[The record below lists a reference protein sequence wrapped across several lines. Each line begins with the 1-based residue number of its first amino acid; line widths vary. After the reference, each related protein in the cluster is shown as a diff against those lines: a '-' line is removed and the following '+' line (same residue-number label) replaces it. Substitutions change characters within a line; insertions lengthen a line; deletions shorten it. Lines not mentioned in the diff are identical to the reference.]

1 MKILKSVINRFTIV
15 TLALLVQ
22 VIFLLVLTTQFQAA
36 LLKVNFVMRVLSIAV
51 VCLMLNTPG
60 NPAIKLAWM
69 ALILISPIFG
79 SVVYLLTGGKRP
91 AKRLRTAYERARVK
105 VNRYTPKSNAA
116 LYALKAGSNQCY
128 AQARYLQDL
137 HFPVY
142 GNTDATYFP
151 LGDDAFPVMLEELE
165 KAEHFIFMEYFILAK
180 GEMHDKI
187 IDVLER
193 KARAGLEVRFIY
205 DDMGSLFTLP
215 YGYAKTLEEK
225 GIKCHAF
232 NPFIPALSAV
242 MNNRDHRKILVIDSK
257 VAFTGGINIA
267 DEYINKKERFG
278 HWKDNAVMLK
288 GSGVWGFT
296 LMFLNMWNAFSP
308 IDTNLTRFL
317 PEEDY
322 TAEMQQGLVQPFC
335 DTPLDDELVAENV
348 YMNAINSAQRY
359 IYIYTPYLIPD
370 NEMTTALCLAAKK
383 GVDVKLIVPGIPD
396 KKIVYSMTKSYYGP
410 LIRAGVQIY
419 KYTPGFVHAKGFV
432 ADDIIACGGTVNIDF
447 RSLYHHFE
455 CGCMFYHSSVV
466 LDIKRD
472 MLETI
477 EKSERVEEYQKFKGL
492 IGSTYHAI
500 LRLIAPL
507 M

>member
-1 MKILKSVINRFTIV
+1 MKVLKGIFNRFTIV

-22 VIFLLVLTTQFQAA
+22 VIFLLVLSTQFQAA
-36 LLKVNFVMRVLSIAV
+36 LLEVNFVMRIFSII
-51 VCLMLNTPG
+51 VCCIMLNTPG
-60 NPAIKLAWM
+60 NPAVKMAWM

-91 AKRLRTAYERARVK
+91 GKKLRTAYERAK
-105 VNRYTPKSNAA
+105 NKTDKYTPVSEAVSFS
-116 LYALKAGSNQCY
+116 LRMQSSQCY
-128 AQARYLQDL
+128 AQARYLENL
-137 HFPVY
+137 GFPVY
-142 GNTDATYFP
+142 NDTDAVYFP

-165 KAEHFIFMEYFILAK
+165 KAERFIFMEYFILAR

-193 KARAGLEVRFIY
+193 KAREGLDVRFIY

-215 YGYAKTLEEK
+215 YGYAKTLEAK

-232 NPFIPALSAV
+232 NPFVPALSAV
-242 MNNRDHRKILVIDSK
+242 MNNRDHRKILVIDSL

-267 DEYINKKERFG
+267 DEYINKVERFG

-288 GSGVWGFT
+288 GRGVWGFT

-308 IDTNLTRFL
+308 IDTALEKFL

-322 TAEMQQGLVQPFC
+322 IPAGRGFVQPFC
-335 DTPLDDELVAENV
+335 DSPLDDELVAENV
-348 YMNAINSAQRY
+348 YMNAINSAQQY

-383 GVDVKLIVPGIPD
+383 GVDVKLIVPGVPD
-396 KKIVYSMTKSYYGP
+396 KKAAYSMTKSYYGP
-410 LIRAGVQIY
+410 LIRAGVKIY
-419 KYTPGFVHAKGFV
+419 KYNPGFVHAKGFV
-432 ADDIIACGGTVNIDF
+432 SDDVIACGGTVNIDF

-455 CGCMFYHSSVV
+455 CGCMFYQSPTV

-472 MLETI
+472 MTETLE
-477 EKSERVEEYQKFKGL
+477 KCERVEKYQKFKGL